1 MNSDAF
7 FLLAFLVAF
16 AVLVVAV
23 LWLLVQ
29 IGRLG
34 RRVEQGLADQH
45 LQLVK
50 ELQATSLAGSD
61 RVIDLVA
68 AEVDNLRDRL
78 DAIDSCADVRE
89 LVDLTLLD

>member
-1 MNSDAF
+1 MNTDAA
-7 FLLAFLVAF
+7 FLLIFLVAF
-16 AVLVVAV
+16 AVLVLAV

-34 RRVEQGLADQH
+34 RRVDQGFAEQQ

-50 ELQATSLAGSD
+50 ELQATSVAGSD

-78 DAIDSCADVRE
+78 DAEQAGYPPRRPPDR
-89 LVDLTLLD
+89 